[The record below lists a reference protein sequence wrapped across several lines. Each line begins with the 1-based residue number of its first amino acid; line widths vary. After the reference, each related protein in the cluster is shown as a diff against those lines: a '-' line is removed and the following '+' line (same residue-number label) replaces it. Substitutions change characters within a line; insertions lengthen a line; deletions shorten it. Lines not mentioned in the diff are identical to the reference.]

1 MMEISNNKLETID
14 KEEYLNSITSDL
26 KRITELEAIRK
37 KIVFKEEQ
45 KKESILSKLAL
56 IRDAKFKKIKEEE
69 NSTYQALSKLG
80 NEISMTIIPYVTNL
94 ESEKISSSELK
105 IADTMVVNEIK
116 IGAEVI
122 RKNRNN
128 SALFAFFNGDWNTLI
143 AEGEI
148 HNIDATDDELLAKI
162 PSKMSKR
169 SLLDLKLEA
178 MKLESYYDYLQ
189 ETLITLCIKYGH
201 DWYLKYVGGGYLPS
215 DIGVSANYICR
226 LCNAKMQEVFS
237 NADDINDLPS
247 LEKRWELCNFNVE
260 LPKFDMETP
269 DWNTTP
275 TKRTLK
281 K

>member
-1 MMEISNNKLETID
+1 MMEINNNKLETID
-14 KEEYLNSITSDL
+14 KKEYLNSITSDL

-45 KKESILSKLAL
+45 KKEAILSKLAL

-69 NSTYQALSKLG
+69 DNTYQALSKLG

-122 RKNRNN
+122 RKNRDN

-143 AEGEI
+143 AEGKI
-148 HNIDATDDELLAKI
+148 HNIDATEDELLAKI

-189 ETLITLCIKYGH
+189 KTLITLCIKYGH
-201 DWYLKYVGGGYLPS
+201 DWYLKYVGGGNLPS

-237 NADDINDLPS
+237 NANDINDLPS

-260 LPKFDMETP
+260 LPKLDMETP
-269 DWNTTP
+269 DWNATP

>member
-1 MMEISNNKLETID
+1 MMEIDINKLETID
-14 KEEYLNSITSDL
+14 KEEDLNSITNDL
-26 KRITELEAIRK
+26 KSIAELEGIRK
-37 KIVFKEEQ
+37 KITFKEEQ
-45 KKESILSKLAL
+45 KKEAILSKLAL

-69 NSTYQALSKLG
+69 DNMYQALSKLG

-122 RKNRNN
+122 RKNRDNF
-128 SALFAFFNGDWNTLI
+128 ALFAFFNGDWNTLI

-148 HNIDATDDELLAKI
+148 HNIDATEDELLAKI
-162 PSKMSKR
+162 SSKMSKR

-189 ETLITLCIKYGH
+189 ETLITLCLKYGH
-201 DWYLKYVGGGYLPS
+201 DWQLKYVGGGILPS
-215 DIGVSANYICR
+215 DIGVSANYVCK
-226 LCNAKMQEVFS
+226 LCNSKMQEVFS
-237 NADDINDLPS
+237 NADDINNLPS
-247 LEKRWELCNFNVE
+247 LEKRWEQCDPNME
-260 LPKFDMETP
+260 LPSFDIENP
-269 DWNTTP
+269 SCNTTV
-275 TKRTLK
+275 TKKTLK